1 MTQPKLFMESTEVS
15 ADKTAAEIQ
24 IALVAAGANKIMNE
38 YAGGQVVGLTFSI
51 VIDGNDVPFSLPVR
65 TEPVFK
71 IINGRRKWASDRNA
85 NAAKDREQARRVAWR
100 QLYRWVQAQVAL
112 IQTGMV
118 KTQEV
123 FMPYLRTS
131 TGQTVY
137 ELAEQRGFKL
147 MLPAPE
153 AQQ

>member
-1 MTQPKLFMESTEVS
+1 MSNLTILIGDVREKLRELPDASVRCVVTS
-15 ADKTAAEIQ
+15 PPYWALRDYGAEGQ
-24 IALVAAGANKIMNE
+24 IGSEATPQEFVA
-38 YAGGQVVGLTFSI
+38 V
-51 VIDGNDVPFSLPVR
+51 
-65 TEPVFK
+65 
-71 IINGRRKWASDRNA
+71 
-85 NAAKDREQARRVAWR
+85 DREQARRVAWR